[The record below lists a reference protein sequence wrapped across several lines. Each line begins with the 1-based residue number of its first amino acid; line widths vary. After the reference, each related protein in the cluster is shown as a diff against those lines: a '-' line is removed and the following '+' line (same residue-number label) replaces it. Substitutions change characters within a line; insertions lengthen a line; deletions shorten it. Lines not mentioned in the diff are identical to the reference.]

1 MTLNPVTQAF
11 ASISTDL
18 LDSLKKYIECKQ
30 VRGSS
35 LSGGSWPDKGRWD
48 GGVMTECKRETERV
62 WLFHSHFH
70 LFFLSPG
77 LLFTSCLRAPMGN
90 HHGQHPRL
98 FSLKQTTAG
107 LKHLQFI
114 AEE

>member
-1 MTLNPVTQAF
+1 MTLNPVKQAF

-48 GGVMTECKRETERV
+48 GGVMTEVQAGDRKSLAFPLPFPFVLPVAWIALHILLKSSSGKPSRPASPALLPETDDS
-62 WLFHSHFH
+62 WSQI
-70 LFFLSPG
+70 
-77 LLFTSCLRAPMGN
+77 FTIYG
-90 HHGQHPRL
+90 
-98 FSLKQTTAG
+98 
-107 LKHLQFI
+107 
-114 AEE
+114 